1 MEENK
6 LLWGCIL
13 VVTILLSGAKS
24 GSKGKRL
31 ASVVNKVAQIQMLQ
45 LQISTNKLKNNNR
58 I

>member
-45 LQISTNKLKNNNR
+45 LQISTNKLKK
-58 I
+58 